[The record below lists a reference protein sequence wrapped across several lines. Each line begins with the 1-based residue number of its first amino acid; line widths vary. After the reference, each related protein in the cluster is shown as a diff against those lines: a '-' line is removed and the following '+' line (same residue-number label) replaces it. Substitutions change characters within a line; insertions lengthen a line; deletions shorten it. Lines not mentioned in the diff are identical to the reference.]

1 MLKLSLF
8 FGAETK
14 NIGEANAC
22 VLGLCWDKSS
32 SFRFGSAKAPK
43 VIRRYTT
50 SKLYNPYAESGVN
63 IKEKWRIYDFGDLK
77 PENFLDIEPMVREKI
92 EKLSNVKLFM
102 FLGGDHSITY
112 PIMKALKT
120 VVGGEWGLVYFDSH
134 PDLYEVYEGNLYSH
148 ACTVRRIIEDEIVNS
163 KNIVQVGI
171 RASTKEQLEYAKK
184 NGITIISTAEVYKM
198 KAKKVA
204 EGIKRVVSNTDN
216 VYVSFDVDVLDPAY
230 APGVGNPEGA
240 GITTRQ
246 LVDVIHGLEGIS
258 IRAFDVVEA
267 NPEYDSMHI
276 TFYGVVKVVR
286 ELLGIVNVK

>member
-1 MLKLSLF
+1 M
-8 FGAETK
+8 
-14 NIGEANAC
+14 
-22 VLGLCWDKSS
+22 
-32 SFRFGSAKAPK
+32 
-43 VIRRYTT
+43 
-50 SKLYNPYAESGVN
+50 
-63 IKEKWRIYDFGDLK
+63 
-77 PENFLDIEPMVREKI
+77 
-92 EKLSNVKLFM
+92 KLFM

-171 RASTKEQLEYAKK
+171 RAPTPEQLEYAKK

-216 VYVSFDVDVLDPAY
+216 VYVSFDVDVLDPAF

-240 GITTRQ
+240 GITVRQ
-246 LVDVIHGLEGIS
+246 TIDIIHKLGGIN
-258 IRAFDVVEA
+258 IKAFDIVEA
-267 NPEYDSMHI
+267 NPEYDNTHT
-276 TFYGVVKVVR
+276 TFYSIVKVVR
-286 ELLGIVNVK
+286 EMLGTI